1 MSKYSIAGALRAAT
15 LAAAASALL
24 VIPATAEQAPDADSV
39 LARVGDAE
47 ITLGHAIALRD
58 QLPEQFRQVP
68 DETLFPAIVEQLI
81 DQEMLQ
87 QAGAATLGRR
97 DRLALENEVRNFIAN
112 AALAAEGEAALSD
125 EAITAAYDAFVAAFQ
140 EGEAETE
147 YNAAHILVQT
157 EEEITE
163 VVARL
168 EAGEDFAEVAQDV
181 SLDGSSARGGDLGW
195 FGEGVMIEP
204 FEAAVMALEPGQVSP
219 PVETRFGWHVVR
231 LLDTRVAQAPP
242 LEEVREALENQIRQE
257 ASRAAIE
264 RLREGSSIED
274 LSDGFDPALLS
285 RGDLLDD

>member
-157 EEEITE
+157 EEEIAE